1 MQGRLSASESG
12 ALQEFPRLSWEE
24 EFPRAAAAGLS
35 SIEWLYD
42 DGIGVNPLETDAGIA
57 RLRDLSAASGVEVRS
72 LCAHRFVRHP
82 LRDNEFDRLELVLTR
97 CAAAGIPRIVLPFLE
112 AGSIEDEGAFAT
124 TLRRAL
130 ASAERSGTELLV
142 ESSLEPGLL
151 AALLEGLAHP
161 LLGVNYDSGHAA
173 PSAIAVL
180 GPWIGG
186 VHLKDR
192 DGSGANVP
200 IGTGAVDFEAVLD
213 GLAAAGFSG
222 DLVLETPRPGP
233 GEEIAAAR
241 KAVGFIEQ
249 HLR

>member
-1 MQGRLSASESG
+1 MQGRLSASEKG

-24 EFPRAAAAGLS
+24 EFRRAAAAGLS
-35 SIEWLYD
+35 AIEWLYD
-42 DGIGVNPLETDAGIA
+42 DSPGVNPLETEAGIA
-57 RLRDLSAASGVEVRS
+57 RLRDLSVADGVEVCS
-72 LCAHRFVRHP
+72 LCAHWFVRHP
-82 LRDNEFDRLELVLTR
+82 LRDKEFDRLELVLTR

-112 AGSIEDEGAFAT
+112 AGSIENEGAFAT
-124 TLRRAL
+124 TLRRAV

-142 ESSLEPGLL
+142 ESSLEPRRL

-192 DGSGANVP
+192 DGVGINVP
-200 IGTGAVDFEAVLD
+200 IGTGTVDFEAVLTE
-213 GLAAAGFSG
+213 LAAAGFSG
-222 DLVLETPRPGP
+222 VLILETPRPRP
-233 GEEIAAAR
+233 GEEIAVAR
-241 KAVGFIEQ
+241 EAVGFIEQ

>member
-1 MQGRLSASESG
+1 MQGRLSASETG
-12 ALQEFPRLSWEE
+12 ALQEFPRLGWEE

-35 SIEWLYD
+35 AIEWLYD
-42 DGIGVNPLETDAGIA
+42 DARGGNPLETDAGIA
-57 RLRDLSAASGVEVRS
+57 RLKDLSAANGVEVCS
-72 LCAHRFVRHP
+72 LCAHWFVRHP
-82 LRDNEFDRLELVLTR
+82 LRDKEFDRLELVLAR

-112 AGSIEDEGAFAT
+112 AGSIDDEGAFAT
-124 TLRRAL
+124 TLRLAL

-142 ESSLEPGLL
+142 ESSLEPRRL
-151 AALLEGLAHP
+151 ATVLAGIAHP
-161 LLGVNYDSGHAA
+161 LLRVNYDSGHAA

-180 GPWIGG
+180 GPWIRG

-200 IGTGAVDFEAVLD
+200 IGTGSVDFEAVLD

-222 DLVLETPRPGP
+222 DLVLETPRPRP

-241 KAVGFIEQ
+241 QAVAFIEQ

>member
-1 MQGRLSASESG
+1 MQGRLSASETG
-12 ALQEFPRLSWEE
+12 AMQEFPRLSWEE

-35 SIEWLYD
+35 AIEWLYD
-42 DGIGVNPLETDAGIA
+42 DGPGVNPLETDAGIA
-57 RLRDLSAASGVEVRS
+57 RLRDLSVADGVEVCS
-72 LCAHRFVRHP
+72 LCAHWFVRHP
-82 LRDNEFDRLELVLTR
+82 LRDKEFDRLELVLTR

-112 AGSIEDEGAFAT
+112 AGAIEDEGAFAT

-142 ESSLEPGLL
+142 ESSLEPGRL

-192 DGSGANVP
+192 DGAGANVP
-200 IGTGAVDFEAVLD
+200 IGTGAVDFEAVLT

-222 DLVLETPRPGP
+222 DLILETPRARP
-233 GEEIAAAR
+233 GEEVAVAR
-241 KAVGFIEQ
+241 QAVGFIEQ